1 MRNVSHILE
10 KQLTDYL
17 VTDQARFYR
26 LAYSYL
32 KNREEALDAVQTA
45 VCRALEKQGE
55 LKEPEALRAWFYHIL
70 VHVCMDVLRSRKRV
84 TLIPPEALDAGSY
97 EDPLPSDGTLAQR
110 VDALPPEV
118 GIIIKLRFY
127 EDLSLKRARE
137 EYESTPIPEELDARV
152 RAGIRQGR
160 TSSRSR
166 GYKVV
171 RRTAG
176 SVAACLAVLMA
187 GLNVS
192 PTFAAAAA
200 DVPVLGGLF
209 QVLTIRDY
217 ETVENGI
224 DYKVSV
230 PGVESEGDLAEK
242 VNAEIQERVDAH
254 LAQAQADWDDYKDA
268 FLATGGTEEEW
279 ADREMNVLID
289 YEIKSQTDTTVSFVV
304 DFAEGWVAAMQQRYC
319 YNLDLAND
327 KDITLAD
334 VLGEDWV
341 GICND
346 AVNAKI
352 AADESG
358 LFFTPEQG
366 GFTTVDD
373 ATSFYLN
380 EDGSVTLVF
389 PEYSIAAGAAGI
401 VEIPVVA

>member
-1 MRNVSHILE
+1 MNE
-10 KQLTDYL
+10 
-17 VTDQARFYR
+17 F
-26 LAYSYL
+26 
-32 KNREEALDAVQTA
+32 
-45 VCRALEKQGE
+45 
-55 LKEPEALRAWFYHIL
+55 
-70 VHVCMDVLRSRKRV
+70 
-84 TLIPPEALDAGSY
+84 
-97 EDPLPSDGTLAQR
+97 
-110 VDALPPEV
+110 
-118 GIIIKLRFY
+118 
-127 EDLSLKRARE
+127 KRARE

-224 DYKVSV
+224 DYKVTV

-289 YEIKSQTDTTVSFVV
+289 YEIKSQT
-304 DFAEGWVAAMQQRYC
+304 
-319 YNLDLAND
+319 D